1 MFTDEKEICKLVQLI
16 VIFDYILL
24 QSMESA
30 KQETKI
36 TRRTFLA
43 TSIGLVAAASSLAN
57 VDPNHTIE
65 IKEPKN
71 KKNMKKIISTKNA
84 PAAIGPYSQAILVNG
99 FLYTSGQIAIN
110 PETNE
115 LVMDSIQNETHQVMK
130 NLKAILTEAGMEFSD
145 VVKTGIFLQNMNDFQ
160 AVNEVYA
167 SYFSSDFPARETV
180 EVAKLPKGVNVE
192 ISMIG
197 VKG

>member
-1 MFTDEKEICKLVQLI
+1 MPSNK
-16 VIFDYILL
+16 
-24 QSMESA
+24 QS
-30 KQETKI
+30 TKI
-36 TRRTFLA
+36 TRRTFLTKSFGIVVGSTLLISVDA
-43 TSIGLVAAASSLAN
+43 NDTS
-57 VDPNHTIE
+57 E
-65 IKEPKN
+65 FKEAKN
-71 KKNMKKIISTKNA
+71 KKNMKKVISTKNA

-110 PETNE
+110 PATNE
-115 LVMDSIQNETHQVMK
+115 LVMDTIQNETHQVMK
-130 NLKAILTEAGMEFSD
+130 NLKAILTEAGMDFSD
-145 VVKTGIFLQNMNDFQ
+145 VVKTGIFLQSMNDFQ

>member
-1 MFTDEKEICKLVQLI
+1 MPSNK
-16 VIFDYILL
+16 
-24 QSMESA
+24 QS
-30 KQETKI
+30 TKI
-36 TRRTFLA
+36 TRRTFLTKSFGIVVGSTLLISVDA
-43 TSIGLVAAASSLAN
+43 NDTS
-57 VDPNHTIE
+57 E
-65 IKEPKN
+65 FKEAKN
-71 KKNMKKIISTKNA
+71 KKNMKKVISTKNA

-110 PETNE
+110 PATNE
-115 LVMDSIQNETHQVMK
+115 LVMDTIQNETHQVMK
-130 NLKAILTEAGMEFSD
+130 NLKAILTEAGMDFSE
-145 VVKTGIFLQNMNDFQ
+145 VVKTGIFLQSMNDFQ

>member
-1 MFTDEKEICKLVQLI
+1 MRST
-16 VIFDYILL
+16 
-24 QSMESA
+24 

-43 TSIGLVAAASSLAN
+43 TSLGLVAGSSILMSADVN
-57 VDPNHTIE
+57 DSTK

-71 KKNMKKIISTKNA
+71 KKIMKKVISTKNA

-110 PETNE
+110 PATNE
-115 LVMDSIQNETHQVMK
+115 LVMDTIQNETHQVMK
-130 NLKAILTEAGMEFSD
+130 NLKAILTEAGMDFSD
-145 VVKTGIFLQNMNDFQ
+145 VVKTGIFLQSMNDFQ

-192 ISMIG
+192 ISMVA

>member
-1 MFTDEKEICKLVQLI
+1 MT
-16 VIFDYILL
+16 
-24 QSMESA
+24 SS

-36 TRRTFLA
+36 TRRTFLT
-43 TSIGLVAAASSLAN
+43 TSLGLVAGSTLMMSITAN
-57 VDPNHTIE
+57 ETNE
-65 IKEPKN
+65 IKESKN
-71 KKNMKKIISTKNA
+71 KKNMKKVISTKNA

-130 NLKAILTEAGMEFSD
+130 NLKAILTEAGMGFSD
-145 VVKTGIFLQNMNDFQ
+145 VIKTGIFLQSMNDFQ